1 MTALALRPDTWNPY
15 IDQVEVG
22 EEISGGEYGIANQAT
37 RQLAENV
44 FYLKAENAAMKQ
56 QIQALSERI
65 DSL

>member
-1 MTALALRPDTWNPY
+1 MTALTLQPNTWNPY
-15 IDQVEVG
+15 IDQVEIG
-22 EEISGGEYGIANQAT
+22 EEISGGEFGIANQAT

-44 FYLKAENAAMKQ
+44 FYLKAENASLKQ